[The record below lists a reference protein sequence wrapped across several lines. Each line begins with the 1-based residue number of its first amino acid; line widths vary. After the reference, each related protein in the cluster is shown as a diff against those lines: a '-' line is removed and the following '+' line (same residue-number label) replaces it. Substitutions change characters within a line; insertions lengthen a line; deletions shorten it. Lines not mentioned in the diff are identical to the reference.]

1 MITKSFNLSRIAENL
16 KIFDFE
22 LTKDELSQLEALNQ
36 NLRYVH
42 LDNLREHVNYPFN
55 IEY

>member
-1 MITKSFNLSRIAENL
+1 MITKSFNKSRILDNIN
-16 KIFDFE
+16 IFDFV
-22 LTKDELSQLEALNQ
+22 LTKDDLSKLEALNQ

-42 LDNLREHVNYPFN
+42 LDNLREHINYPFN